1 MLRQG
6 CALRGY
12 LAEEALFLIV
22 FEAGGANGGL
32 TALNVFDSVTMRRWF
47 ICSVVPAAVLAA
59 GVTLGNEGEAP
70 LSAGMGGR
78 WSWEMA
84 GRYNHAFTD
93 IRKHSPAPQI
103 DTWGADVTGLYRV
116 RGNHFVTCRFSYA
129 YGAEDGFKLH
139 QLALAPGYR
148 YCRELDERWSVFAG
162 AYVGIGVSMLD
173 YPGMPHRSYALSRKD
188 DMANVVLG
196 AELGARYAIGPNMW
210 VMGAVGL
217 NAGTAP
223 FHSAAFEDA
232 TEEQVNLSLRLGIGR
247 EF

>member
-1 MLRQG
+1 M
-6 CALRGY
+6 
-12 LAEEALFLIV
+12 
-22 FEAGGANGGL
+22 GGNGGL
-32 TALNVFDSVTMRRWF
+32 TALNVFNSITMRRWF
-47 ICSVVPAAVLAA
+47 ICSVVPTAVLLATVGVALGASEDATAVA
-59 GVTLGNEGEAP
+59 GEEAP
-70 LSAGMGGR
+70 LSAGMDGQ
-78 WSWEMA
+78 WSWEVA

-103 DTWGADVTGLYRV
+103 DTWGADVTGRYRV

-148 YCRELDERWSVFAG
+148 YCWAGDGRWSAFAG

-196 AELGARYAIGPNMW
+196 AELGARYSIGPNMW
-210 VMGAVGL
+210 VMGAVGVSG
-217 NAGTAP
+217 GTAP

-232 TEEQVNLSLRLGIGR
+232 TEEQVSLGIRLGGEVR
-247 EF
+247 F